1 MDMPVNRFKQW
12 LSEPNRHPLG
22 SWLMSA
28 SPNVAEAMG
37 CAGFDY
43 LVLDMEHVP
52 VDVPQAIAIMQAVA
66 GTPADLVVRLPWNDP
81 VMVKRVLDSGAQTLM
96 FPYIQNAEEAQQAV
110 TSTRYP
116 TTGLRGVA
124 AVHRASRYGT
134 VKDYL
139 KHADEQI
146 GVILQLETPEA
157 VSQIDQIA
165 AVEGVDALFVGPGDL
180 SAAMGHIGDIKHP
193 DVQAA
198 ITGAVDRC
206 QSLNMPCGIV
216 GADPH
221 LVSDYVKRGFKFVAV
236 GSDVSLMMGRA
247 AEFIAAFNG
256 NDSDHQS
263 SGVY

>member
-1 MDMPVNRFKQW
+1 MDMPINHFKTW
-12 LSEPNRHPLG
+12 LSEPNTVPLG

-66 GTPADLVVRLPWNDP
+66 GTPAELVVRLPWNDP

-96 FPYIQNAEEAQQAV
+96 FPYVQTPEEAQQAV

-116 TTGLRGVA
+116 TQGLRGVA

-139 KHADEQI
+139 KHASEQI
-146 GVILQLETPEA
+146 AVVLQLETPEA
-157 VSQIDQIA
+157 ISRMPDIA
-165 AVEGVDALFVGPGDL
+165 ATDGVDALFIGPGDL
-180 SAAMGHIGDIKHP
+180 SAAMGHIGDIKNAA
-193 DVQAA
+193 VQEA
-198 ITGAVDRC
+198 IQNAVGQAQALR
-206 QSLNMPCGIV
+206 MPCGIV
-216 GADPH
+216 GADPQ
-221 LVSDYVKRGFKFVAV
+221 LVSQYTRQGFGFVAM

-247 AEFIAAFNG
+247 AEFIATYRGEA
-256 NDSDHQS
+256 DTHQNT
-263 SGVY
+263 GVY

>member
-1 MDMPVNRFKQW
+1 MELPSNHFKRW
-12 LSEPNRHPLG
+12 LTETGPAPLG

-66 GTPADLVVRLPWNDP
+66 GTPAELVVRLPWNDP

-96 FPYIQNAEEAQQAV
+96 FPYIQSAAEAQQAV

-116 TTGLRGVA
+116 TRGLRGVA

-134 VKDYL
+134 VADYL
-139 KHADEQI
+139 RRADEEI
-146 GVILQLETPEA
+146 AVILQLETPEA
-157 VSQIDQIA
+157 VGRMADIA
-165 AVEGVDALFVGPGDL
+165 AVDGVDALFIGPGDL
-180 SAAMGHIGDIKHP
+180 SAAMGYIGDIRHP
-193 DVQAA
+193 EVQTAISAA
-198 ITGAVDRC
+198 VQQANA
-206 QSLNMPCGIV
+206 LHKPCGIV
-216 GADPH
+216 GADPE
-221 LVSDYVKRGFKFVAV
+221 LVSDYARRGFRFVAM

-247 AEFIAAFNG
+247 AEFIGAVKGQAAG
-256 NDSDHQS
+256 NEN

>member
-1 MDMPVNRFKQW
+1 MDLPINRFKTW
-12 LSEPNRHPLG
+12 LSEPDTTPLG

-66 GTPADLVVRLPWNDP
+66 GTPAELVVRLPWNDP

-96 FPYIQNAEEAQQAV
+96 FPYIQTAEEAQQAV

-116 TTGLRGVA
+116 TEGLRGVA

-139 KHADEQI
+139 KHANEQI
-146 GVILQLETPEA
+146 AVILQLETPEA
-157 VSQIDQIA
+157 IGRMPDIA

-180 SAAMGHIGDIKHP
+180 SAAMGHIGDIKHAK
-193 DVQAA
+193 VQGA
-198 ITGAVDRC
+198 IKNAVGQAR
-206 QSLNMPCGIV
+206 SLGKPCGIV
-216 GADPH
+216 GADPQ
-221 LVSDYVKRGFKFVAV
+221 LVGQYARQGFSFVAM

-247 AEFIAAFNG
+247 AEFIAAYKG
-256 NDSDHQS
+256 EADTHQNT
-263 SGVY
+263 GVY